1 MKSVSTLDVSCLIY
15 SRFHNGISKQNVRS
29 VFSRRNYSTSHSADS
44 GACNLPL
51 PVLTISNLNNKD
63 CIKSYRRLLKD
74 KGGITDYGYKLR
86 YYSTCN
92 KLRTTPLHNM
102 SLSLVSPPLNNKNK
116 SSLIKFNPN
125 YVTGFSDAESTFGIY
140 VIKSKNHKIGWTV
153 TMAFSIGLHIK
164 DLDLLTNIRDFFGV
178 GNIVISKPG
187 NVATYQVQ
195 SIKDMVNVIIPHFNK
210 YPLQT
215 KKLRDFLIFKSI
227 VKIIVKKEH
236 LTDKG
241 LIKINSI
248 LVSNNKKLNEEI
260 LKIYPARPMDLQIET
275 SFYLNLENLD
285 PHWLAGF
292 VEGEGCFYVGIFKSE
307 SIKTG
312 YSLKLRFSVNQHFKD
327 EKLISSLT
335 RIFKC
340 GNIVISKNNS
350 IIEFRVSSLK
360 DIMEKIIP
368 FFNKYP
374 LYGAKRLEYEDFC
387 KVVSMMN
394 SKTHLTESGLEQIR
408 EIKSNMNRGRK

>member
-1 MKSVSTLDVSCLIY
+1 MKSVTTLDASLIY
-15 SRFHNGISKQNVRS
+15 SRFYSGISKQKVRT
-29 VFSRRNYSTSHSADS
+29 VFSRRYYSTSNSADS
-44 GACNLPL
+44 DACNLPL
-51 PVLTISNLNNKD
+51 PILTINNLNNQD
-63 CIKSYRRLLKD
+63 CIKSYRRLLK
-74 KGGITDYGYKLR
+74 GGIYSGYKLR
-86 YYSTCN
+86 HYSTSN
-92 KLRTTPLHNM
+92 KLKT
-102 SLSLVSPPLNNKNK
+102 PLNNENK
-116 SSLIKFNPN
+116 SSLIKLNPN
-125 YVTGFSDAESTFGIY
+125 YITGFSDAESTFGIS
-140 VIKSKNHKIGWTV
+140 VVKSKTHKIGWTV
-153 TMAFSIGLHIK
+153 TMIFSMGLHIK
-164 DLDLLTNIRDFFGV
+164 DLGLLTNIRDFFCV
-178 GNIVISKPG
+178 GQIIISKQG
-187 NVATYQVQ
+187 NVAIYQVQ
-195 SIKDMVNVIIPHFNK
+195 SVKDMVNVIIPHFNK

-215 KKLRDFLIFKSI
+215 KKLIDFLLFKSI
-227 VKIIVKKEH
+227 IEIIVKKEH
-236 LTDKG
+236 LTEQG

-260 LKIYPARPMDLQIET
+260 LKIYPARPFDLIET
-275 SFYLNLENLD
+275 SFSLNLENLD

-327 EKLISSLT
+327 EKLIISLT

-340 GNIVISKNNS
+340 GNIVISNNNS

-360 DIMEKIIP
+360 DLMEKIIP

-374 LYGAKRLEYEDFC
+374 LYVAKRLEFEDFC

>member
-1 MKSVSTLDVSCLIY
+1 MKSVTTLDASLIY
-15 SRFHNGISKQNVRS
+15 SRFYSGISKQKVRT
-29 VFSRRNYSTSHSADS
+29 VFSRRYYSTSNSADS
-44 GACNLPL
+44 DACNLPL
-51 PVLTISNLNNKD
+51 PILTINNLNNQD
-63 CIKSYRRLLKD
+63 CIKSYRRLLK
-74 KGGITDYGYKLR
+74 GGIYSGYKLR
-86 YYSTCN
+86 HYSTSN
-92 KLRTTPLHNM
+92 KLKT
-102 SLSLVSPPLNNKNK
+102 PLNNENK
-116 SSLIKFNPN
+116 SSLIKLNPN
-125 YVTGFSDAESTFGIY
+125 YITGFSDAESTFGIS
-140 VIKSKNHKIGWTV
+140 VVKSKTHKIGWTV
-153 TMAFSIGLHIK
+153 TMIFSMGLHIK
-164 DLDLLTNIRDFFGV
+164 DLGLLTNIRDFFGV
-178 GNIVISKPG
+178 GQIIISKQG
-187 NVATYQVQ
+187 NVAIYQVQ
-195 SIKDMVNVIIPHFNK
+195 SVKDMVNVIIPHFNK

-215 KKLRDFLIFKSI
+215 KKLIDFLLFKSI
-227 VKIIVKKEH
+227 IEIIVKKEH
-236 LTDKG
+236 LTEQG

-260 LKIYPARPMDLQIET
+260 LKIYPARPFDLIET
-275 SFYLNLENLD
+275 SFSLNLENLD

-327 EKLISSLT
+327 EKLIISLT

-360 DIMEKIIP
+360 DLMEKIIP

-374 LYGAKRLEYEDFC
+374 LYGAKRLEFEDFC

>member
-1 MKSVSTLDVSCLIY
+1 MI
-15 SRFHNGISKQNVRS
+15 
-29 VFSRRNYSTSHSADS
+29 FS
-44 GACNLPL
+44 
-51 PVLTISNLNNKD
+51 
-63 CIKSYRRLLKD
+63 
-74 KGGITDYGYKLR
+74 
-86 YYSTCN
+86 
-92 KLRTTPLHNM
+92 M
-102 SLSLVSPPLNNKNK
+102 
-116 SSLIKFNPN
+116 
-125 YVTGFSDAESTFGIY
+125 
-140 VIKSKNHKIGWTV
+140 
-153 TMAFSIGLHIK
+153 GLHIK
-164 DLDLLTNIRDFFGV
+164 DLGLLTNIRDFFCV
-178 GNIVISKPG
+178 GQIIISKQG
-187 NVATYQVQ
+187 NVAIYQVQ
-195 SIKDMVNVIIPHFNK
+195 SVKDMVNVIIPHFNK

-215 KKLRDFLIFKSI
+215 KKLIDFLLFKSI
-227 VKIIVKKEH
+227 IEIIVKKEH
-236 LTDKG
+236 LTEQG

-260 LKIYPARPMDLQIET
+260 LKIYPARPFDLIET
-275 SFYLNLENLD
+275 SFSLNLENLD

-327 EKLISSLT
+327 EKLIISLS

-360 DIMEKIIP
+360 DLMEKIIP

-374 LYGAKRLEYEDFC
+374 LYGAKRLEFEDFC

>member
-1 MKSVSTLDVSCLIY
+1 MFKYEICYYFRCIY
-15 SRFHNGISKQNVRS
+15 SRFYSGISKQKVRT
-29 VFSRRNYSTSHSADS
+29 VFSRRYYSTSNSADS
-44 GACNLPL
+44 YACNLPL
-51 PVLTISNLNNKD
+51 PILTINNLNNQD
-63 CIKSYRRLLKD
+63 CIKSYRRLLK
-74 KGGITDYGYKLR
+74 GGIYSGYKLR
-86 YYSTCN
+86 HYSTSN
-92 KLRTTPLHNM
+92 KLKT
-102 SLSLVSPPLNNKNK
+102 PLNNENK
-116 SSLIKFNPN
+116 SSLIKLNPN
-125 YVTGFSDAESTFGIY
+125 YITGFSDAESTFGIS
-140 VIKSKNHKIGWTV
+140 VVKSKTHKIGWTV
-153 TMAFSIGLHIK
+153 TMIFSMGLHIK
-164 DLDLLTNIRDFFGV
+164 DLGLLTNIRDFFGV
-178 GNIVISKPG
+178 GQIIISKQG
-187 NVATYQVQ
+187 NVAIYQVQ
-195 SIKDMVNVIIPHFNK
+195 SVKDMVNVIIPHFNK

-215 KKLRDFLIFKSI
+215 KKLIDFLLFKSI
-227 VKIIVKKEH
+227 IEIIVKKEH
-236 LTDKG
+236 LTEQG

-260 LKIYPARPMDLQIET
+260 LKIYPARPFDLIET
-275 SFYLNLENLD
+275 SFSLNLENLD

-327 EKLISSLT
+327 EKLIISLT

-360 DIMEKIIP
+360 DLMEKIIP

-374 LYGAKRLEYEDFC
+374 LYGAKRLEFEDFC